1 MNHSLITADRGARF
15 RMVAAATVCAAVFIG
30 AMAASA
36 ASGKAQDARFAGPA
50 VVKAGQPTAIAS
62 HEGARIVR

>member
-1 MNHSLITADRGARF
+1 
-15 RMVAAATVCAAVFIG
+15 MVAAATVCAAVFIG

-36 ASGKAQDARFAGPA
+36 ASGKAQDARFAGPT
-50 VVKAGQPTAIAS
+50 VVKAGQPAAIAS